1 MEVRNICVIGAGVMG
16 HGIAQVAASAGYAVT
31 VNEVDEGVLARG
43 IGQIGRSLNRLVSRG
58 QLTADQAEV
67 IRSRI
72 RPEPSLA
79 AAVAEADLII
89 EAVTENLAVKQ
100 AVFQAVDEHARPEAI
115 IASNT
120 SQYSITLLAS
130 FVRNPG
136 RVCGM
141 HFFNPPV
148 LMRLIEIIRG
158 LQTSDETYATVVAV
172 SRQMGKEVVTCKDS
186 QGFITS
192 RLICALAL
200 EAMRI
205 VEEGLASPEDVDR
218 ACRLGLGHSMG
229 PLETVDLTGLDTALA
244 VSDELVKAFGD
255 RFRAPQTLRNLVR
268 AGRIGQKAGRGLYAY
283 DQNGRRIAGQE
294 G

>member
-1 MEVRNICVIGAGVMG
+1 MEVRSICVIGAGVMG
-16 HGIAQVAASAGYAVT
+16 HGIAQVAAAAGYAVT
-31 VNEVDEGVLARG
+31 VNEVDEGALARG
-43 IGQIGRSLNRLVSRG
+43 MGQIERSLKRLVARG
-58 QLTADQAEV
+58 QLTEGQAEE
-67 IRSRI
+67 IRGRI
-72 RPEPSLA
+72 RPETSLA

-89 EAVTENLAVKQ
+89 EAVTENLAVKES
-100 AVFQAVDEHARPEAI
+100 VFRAVDQHARPDAI

-120 SQYSITLLAS
+120 SQYSITQLAS
-130 FVRNPG
+130 FVRSPG

-172 SRQMGKEVVTCKDS
+172 SRRMGKEVVTCRDS

-218 ACRLGLGHSMG
+218 ACRLGLGHAMG

-268 AGRIGQKAGRGLYAY
+268 AGRIGQKAGRGIYAY
-283 DQNGRRIAGQE
+283 DRDGKRVAGQE